1 MAISSQGTTFTF
13 LGTVYTVTSVSVN
26 YGGAAGGG
34 SEQRQR
40 VSAAFL
46 GSDPEKAEPFFEL
59 WQPDPTGAGRLSSSG
74 GTGADATTHAV
85 EIEFLGATPPT
96 YGATGSLSISGPI
109 TLSFGEATCRS
120 ATVRA
125 SVGDIVRGSASF
137 TVK

>member
-26 YGGAAGGG
+26 YGGGSGGG

-46 GSDPEKAEPFFEL
+46 GSDPEREESFFEL
-59 WQPDPTGAGRLSSSG
+59 WQPDPTGVGRLAAAG
-74 GTGADATTHAV
+74 GTAAAVTHAV
-85 EIEFLGATPPT
+85 EIEFLGTTPPA
-96 YGATGSLSISGPI
+96 YGATGALSIAGPL
-109 TLSFGEATCRS
+109 TLSFGQATCRS
-120 ATVRA
+120 STVRA